1 MPLFNNDFY
10 KLARFVKCAGY
21 PKSADKIMRLSNK
34 PAQVVDILQ
43 TVFSPS
49 LGEFL
54 GQERA
59 NNLAMAILYY
69 DHTSDDIHE
78 YLHDGLLK
86 TNEPFYSAER
96 KNKLSD
102 KKAWELAEQ
111 AIQRLQKKKFL
122 PQDLQ

>member
-1 MPLFNNDFY
+1 MSLFDQDLY
-10 KLARFVKCAGY
+10 KLARFVQQSGY

-34 PAQVVDILQ
+34 PAQVVDILK
-43 TVFSPS
+43 TVFTPGI
-49 LGEFL
+49 GEFL

-59 NNLAMAILYY
+59 NNLAMAVLYY
-69 DHTSDDIHE
+69 DSKHDLHE
-78 YLHDGLLK
+78 YLHDGLIK

-102 KKAWELAEQ
+102 KKAWDLAEQ
-111 AIQRLQKKKFL
+111 AIKKLQQKKFL